1 MAIHMN
7 DRVRVSGDNNVLA
20 SGEGNVAIGTL
31 MTILNL
37 GYTQNRL
44 TPTLAYELLGRF
56 LAIDLPFDVDYS
68 LELPAPLTEK
78 LAYNDAPLY
87 GEIFDHH
94 QEDYLALE
102 EAMRGLPASDRVV
115 RIVSDL
121 FSSTRRRYTD
131 SSEEYCGD
139 DILADMQS
147 VLVEKMAKEATED
160 DSRAIREEEIECFC
174 IALLQWCVMSCKV
187 LENPYAKGNR

>member
-1 MAIHMN
+1 MI
-7 DRVRVSGDNNVLA
+7 DRTCVSGDNNVTA
-20 SGEGNVAIGTL
+20 TGKESTAIGNVVFVLCPEHA
-31 MTILNL
+31 
-37 GYTQNRL
+37 QNRL
-44 TPTLAYELLGRF
+44 TPTLAYELLKKF
-56 LAIDLPFDVDYS
+56 IAIDLPFDVDYS

-121 FSSTRRRYTD
+121 FSSTRGRYAN
-131 SSEEYCGD
+131 SSEEHCGD
-139 DILADMQS
+139 CILADMQS
-147 VLVEKMAKEATED
+147 VLVKKMVKEAAGD
-160 DSRAIREEEIECFC
+160 DSGAIHEEEIKCFC

-187 LENPYAKGNR
+187 LVNPYARGNR

>member
-1 MAIHMN
+1 MI
-7 DRVRVSGDNNVLA
+7 DRTCVSGDNNVTA
-20 SGEGNVAIGTL
+20 TGKGSIAIGNVEFVL
-31 MTILNL
+31 RPEH
-37 GYTQNRL
+37 TQNQL
-44 TPTLAYELLGRF
+44 TPTLAYELLRKF
-56 LAIDLPFDVDYS
+56 LAIDLPFDVGYS

-121 FSSTRRRYTD
+121 FSSTRRRYAD

-147 VLVEKMAKEATED
+147 VLVEKMAKEAIED
-160 DSRAIREEEIECFC
+160 DSRAIHEEEIECFC

-187 LENPYAKGNR
+187 LENPYAKGSR